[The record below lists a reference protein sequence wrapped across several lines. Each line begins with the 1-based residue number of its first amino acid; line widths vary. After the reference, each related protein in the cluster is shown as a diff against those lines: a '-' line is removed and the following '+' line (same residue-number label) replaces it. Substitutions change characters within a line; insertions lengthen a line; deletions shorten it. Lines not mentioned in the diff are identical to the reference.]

1 MSTEPQLREDLLKLA
16 INFLSSPKV
25 QTADKEKKIT
35 FLKSKG
41 LTDAEITEA
50 FKRNDQQNTTT
61 ATTTTTSDNIAST
74 SLGTSPST
82 TTSSTSSSSI
92 DYTPPPTSLI
102 PEKPL
107 EPLIIYQPAPEPEK
121 VPTSQVLAMSIIF
134 GIGMTGIASTF
145 IGIVK
150 RLFLPIFSTYTGYK
164 HSRYLSYL
172 SVIEKLQTSIDTT
185 IKEEKDQD
193 ELDTLDKPGVYQLV
207 TVQQSLADRIS
218 KIVSQVQ
225 TLRSTKSSYKSS
237 TLNHHLRQS
246 LNELSE
252 TLSDISNEEEPDI
265 VKGMKG
271 ELRSLKG
278 MCLNR
283 R

>member
-1 MSTEPQLREDLLKLA
+1 MSTDTQLREDLLKLA

-25 QTADKEKKIT
+25 QSADKEKKIT

-61 ATTTTTSDNIAST
+61 TTTTTTNSTSSDNNVST
-74 SLGTSPST
+74 SLSTSPST
-82 TTSSTSSSSI
+82 ATSSASSSI
-92 DYTPPPTSLI
+92 NYNPPPTSLI

-150 RLFLPIFSTYTGYK
+150 
-164 HSRYLSYL
+164 
-172 SVIEKLQTSIDTT
+172 
-185 IKEEKDQD
+185 
-193 ELDTLDKPGVYQLV
+193 
-207 TVQQSLADRIS
+207 
-218 KIVSQVQ
+218 
-225 TLRSTKSSYKSS
+225 
-237 TLNHHLRQS
+237 
-246 LNELSE
+246 
-252 TLSDISNEEEPDI
+252 
-265 VKGMKG
+265 VK
-271 ELRSLKG
+271 
-278 MCLNR
+278 
-283 R
+283 